1 MQGMPRVAP
10 PIIVSDADRR
20 VLRRWA
26 RGRSTPARL
35 VQRAKIVL
43 RATDGWLNQAIAV
56 ELGVREKTVGLWR
69 RRFAEQGTAGI
80 EKDAS
85 GRGRPATVQH
95 SAVEAAV
102 VRKTTQEPPRTATHW
117 STRTLAAELG
127 ISPAS
132 VQRIWKRRGL
142 KPHLVRTFK
151 VSNDPHFAEKLNEI
165 VGLYL
170 NPPAQALVFSVDEKS
185 QIQALDRTQPGL
197 PIKKGR
203 AGTMTHDYKRNGTTT
218 LFAALCTLTGHVI
231 SMCMPRHRHQEWIKF
246 LNRIDQETPNDLD
259 VHIIC
264 DNYATHKH
272 DKVKRWFA
280 RHPRFH
286 VHFTPTSA
294 SWLNMV
300 ERFFRDI
307 TDRRLRRGVFRN
319 VPDVID
325 AIADYIGYHN
335 ENPKPFIWT
344 KKASDILAKV
354 MRARKTVDNAPS
366 I

>member
-1 MQGMPRVAP
+1 M
-10 PIIVSDADRR
+10 
-20 VLRRWA
+20 
-26 RGRSTPARL
+26 
-35 VQRAKIVL
+35 L
-43 RATDGWLNQAIAV
+43 RAADGWLNQAIAV
-56 ELGVREKTVGLWR
+56 ELGLREKTVGLWR
-69 RRFAEQGTAGI
+69 RRFAEQGTAGS
-80 EKDAS
+80 EKDAAR
-85 GRGRPATVQH
+85 RGRPATVQH
-95 SAVEAAV
+95 SAVEGAV
-102 VRKTTQEPPRTATHW
+102 VRKTTREPPVTATHW

-132 VQRIWKRRGL
+132 VQRIWKRHGL

-151 VSNDPHFAEKLNEI
+151 VSNDPHFAEKLDEI

-231 SMCMPRHRHQEWIKF
+231 STCMPRHRHQEWIKF
-246 LNRIDQETPNDLD
+246 LNLIDQETPNDLD

-264 DNYATHKH
+264 DNYATHNH

-280 RHPRFH
+280 RHRRFH
-286 VHFTPTSA
+286 VRFTPTSA

-307 TDRRLRRGVFRN
+307 TNRRLRRGVLRN

-325 AIADYIGYHN
+325 AIGDYILHHN
-335 ENPKPFIWT
+335 ENPKPFVWT
-344 KKASDILAKV
+344 KKASAGSIGQCNSGRSVSAGV
-354 MRARKTVDNAPS
+354 AYPS
-366 I
+366 VLRGRELRRCAMVLRSACV